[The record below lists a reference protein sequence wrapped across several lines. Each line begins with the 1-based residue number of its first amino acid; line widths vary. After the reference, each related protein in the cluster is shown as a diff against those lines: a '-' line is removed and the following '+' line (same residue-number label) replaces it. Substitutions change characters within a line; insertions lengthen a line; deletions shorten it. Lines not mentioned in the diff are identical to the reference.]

1 MVNAGYRLK
10 CRIEGVQ
17 LADLDFF
24 SKSDPICL
32 VEEFVNNAWQV
43 RD

>member
-10 CRIEGVQ
+10 CRIEGEG

-32 VEEFVNNAWQV
+32 IEEFVNNAWQV